1 VRVERFLRAAS
12 ARPPA
17 IVCQV
22 GYANGLGVIRDLARE
37 GVPVLALDA
46 DPRALGLHSR
56 YAAGMVCPDPA
67 ADEEAFVTF
76 LEELGARLPRTAVV
90 FPTHDEYIWPLSRN
104 AARLGGAYHVPFAR
118 WPQMRRLYDK
128 RAQLEAA
135 WAAGVDT
142 PRTVFLDDEADLA
155 RTGEVPYPGVLKPVE
170 SLAFK
175 RRFFRPVLD
184 VAGPDDVRR
193 LWPEIADLGT
203 IMLQERVPG
212 GDDEL
217 WTVGSYL
224 DRGSRP
230 LALFTGRKLRQHPRG
245 AGSCR
250 LGEAVWDEHLAQAA
264 VRLLEALRYW
274 GVSQV
279 EFKRDPGDGRYCLME
294 VNARHWLWHSL
305 AAASGVNL
313 SFVAYSDAI
322 GRPFVAPRQRDGG
335 KWIVASK
342 DLPLALREVWHGEL
356 GAGELARSLAGVRT
370 DGVLTPRDPVP
381 GLLNLWRVGR
391 QIVTRQPSR
400 RVEL

>member
-1 VRVERFLRAAS
+1 MRIERFLRAA
-12 ARPPA
+12 AERPPA
-17 IVCQV
+17 VVLQV

-46 DPRALGLHSR
+46 DPHALGLRSR
-56 YAAGMVCPDPA
+56 LAAGMVCPDPA
-67 ADEEAFVTF
+67 EDEEAFATF
-76 LEELGARLPRTAVV
+76 LERLGARLPGKAVV
-90 FPTHDEYIWPLSRN
+90 FPTHDEYIWPLSRH
-104 AARLGGAYHVPFAR
+104 ATRLDAAYHVPFAR
-118 WPQMRRLYDK
+118 WPEMRRLYDK

-142 PRTVFLDDEADLA
+142 PRTVFLEGEADLDRA
-155 RTGEVPYPGVLKPVE
+155 AEIPYPGVLKPVD

-175 RRFFRPVLD
+175 RRFFRQVLD

-193 LWPEIADLGT
+193 IWPEVADLGT

-224 DRGSRP
+224 DRSSRP

-250 LGEAVWDEHLAQAA
+250 LGEAVWDEDLAHAA
-264 VRLLEALRYW
+264 VRLLEELRYW

-279 EFKRDPGDGRYCLME
+279 EFKRDPRDGRYCLME

-313 SFVAYSDAI
+313 SYVAYSDAI

-335 KWIVASK
+335 RWIVASK
-342 DLPLALREVWHGEL
+342 DIPLALREVWRGEL

-370 DGVLTPRDPVP
+370 DGLLSLVDPVP
-381 GLLNLWRVGR
+381 GLVNLWRVGR

>member
-1 VRVERFLRAAS
+1 VRVGSFLEAAT

-17 IVCQV
+17 VVLQV

-46 DPRALGLHSR
+46 DPRALGLRSR
-56 YAAGMVCPDPA
+56 LAAGMLCPAPA
-67 ADEEAFVTF
+67 PDEEAFVAF
-76 LEELGARLPRTAVV
+76 LEELGPRLPQRAVV
-90 FPTHDEYIWPLSRN
+90 FPTQDEYVWPLSRH
-104 AARLGGAYHVPFAR
+104 AERLERWYRLPFAR
-118 WPQMRRLYDK
+118 WPQMSRLHDK
-128 RAQLEAA
+128 RAQLETA
-135 WAAGVDT
+135 WATGVDT
-142 PRTVFLDDEADLA
+142 PRTVFLDGEADLDRA
-155 RTGEVPYPGVLKPVE
+155 AEAPYPGVLKPVA

-184 VAGPDDVRR
+184 VDGPGDVRR

-224 DRGSRP
+224 DHESRA

-245 AGSCR
+245 GGSCR
-250 LGEAVWDEHLAQAA
+250 LGEALWNESLAQAA
-264 VRLLEALRYW
+264 VRLLQALRYW

-279 EFKRDPGDGRYCLME
+279 EFKRDPRDGRYRLME
-294 VNARHWLWHSL
+294 VNARHWMWHSL

-313 SFVAYSDAI
+313 SFVAYADAI
-322 GRPFVAPRQRDGG
+322 GQPFVAPRQGDGA

-342 DLPLALREVWHGEL
+342 DLPLALHEVWRGEL
-356 GAGELARSLAGVRT
+356 GPGELARSLAGVRT
-370 DGVLTPRDPVP
+370 DGVLSPRDPVP
-381 GLLNLWRVGR
+381 GLVNLWRVGR
-391 QIVTRQPSR
+391 QIVTRQPSP